1 MQNIILLRALN
12 LTYAKESK
20 KFTDRMLGREEG
32 LLLKDVTFHLYKGEV
47 LGILSD
53 YRTLHYLKEMV
64 NGSLDPKEGRI
75 KTDSSI
81 LSLDVLDHI
90 NHPHPLNIFVSEILD
105 EYMRTEDV
113 EEAVGQIMALPLFRK
128 YWSTPVRELTR
139 RDIALVLL
147 ELSKFTD
154 AEIIVYCNMYRHL
167 KSRDTAVF
175 KETIN
180 GQEDR
185 ERGVLLLESSIEPI
199 ESLANY
205 FLWLSYGQIRY
216 DGSVKQGIA
225 QYNAYMKKKSQLKS
239 VDEEAQF
246 DLEWKRNVNEYGR
259 YAHGLKR
266 LSRKQASPIDGLNIR
281 KVIISL
287 LLMFTM
293 LMASVVIFMD
303 ISFTGSANTGQ
314 DQTVA
319 VPETEEDDRIAYAVN
334 TEGSLEVNGESHPY
348 MSLLQVSDREDGTYT
363 IVDGGATVEMD
374 GSSFIYFNPAS
385 LYPETT
391 LEALL
396 PYTDEVFENN
406 YLYYSMFM
414 NRESGAVT
422 DNMNLSASSARH
434 AELSGIPISY
444 QFRDGLIFSMSFPAR
459 NIEGMYEV
467 FGIETE
473 DAIFRLPNGYMILD
487 ASNQTWL
494 YIQR

>member
-1 MQNIILLRALN
+1 
-12 LTYAKESK
+12 
-20 KFTDRMLGREEG
+20 
-32 LLLKDVTFHLYKGEV
+32 
-47 LGILSD
+47 
-53 YRTLHYLKEMV
+53 
-64 NGSLDPKEGRI
+64 
-75 KTDSSI
+75 
-81 LSLDVLDHI
+81 
-90 NHPHPLNIFVSEILD
+90 
-105 EYMRTEDV
+105 
-113 EEAVGQIMALPLFRK
+113 
-128 YWSTPVRELTR
+128 
-139 RDIALVLL
+139 
-147 ELSKFTD
+147 
-154 AEIIVYCNMYRHL
+154 
-167 KSRDTAVF
+167 
-175 KETIN
+175 
-180 GQEDR
+180 
-185 ERGVLLLESSIEPI
+185 
-199 ESLANY
+199 
-205 FLWLSYGQIRY
+205 
-216 DGSVKQGIA
+216 
-225 QYNAYMKKKSQLKS
+225 
-239 VDEEAQF
+239 
-246 DLEWKRNVNEYGR
+246 
-259 YAHGLKR
+259 
-266 LSRKQASPIDGLNIR
+266 
-281 KVIISL
+281 
-287 LLMFTM
+287 MFTM

-459 NIEGMYEV
+459 NIEGMYEA